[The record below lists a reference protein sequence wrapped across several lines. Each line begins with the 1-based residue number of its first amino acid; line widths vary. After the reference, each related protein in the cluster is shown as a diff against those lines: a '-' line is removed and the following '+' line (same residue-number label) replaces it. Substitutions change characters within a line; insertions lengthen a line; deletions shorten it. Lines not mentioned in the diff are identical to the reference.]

1 MMTQTL
7 ETIEAEIDH
16 LPLSEQLWLIE
27 RLVNRIR
34 ARAGSAPTASEADL
48 AAMASDP
55 AIQQELRQI
64 DAEFAG
70 TETDGLDR
78 V

>member
-1 MMTQTL
+1 MTQTL
-7 ETIEAEIDH
+7 ETIEAEINQ

-34 ARAGSAPTASEADL
+34 ARAGSAPTASETDL
-48 AAMASDP
+48 AAMAGDP
-55 AIQQELRQI
+55 AIQRELRQL

-70 TETDGLDR
+70 TEADGLDR